1 MMNDDTA
8 RMDYLER
15 QHVTI
20 RNDDLLI
27 VNPPRLRAAIDIAM
41 DQEESCDCPI
51 HGKMWGLT
59 ECPRC

>member
-1 MMNDDTA
+1 MNDDTA

-20 RNDDLLI
+20 KNDGLLI
-27 VNPPRLRAAIDIAM
+27 VNPPRLRAAIDVAM
-41 DQEESCDCPI
+41 EQEESYECPI
-51 HGKMWGLT
+51 HGKMQGLT